1 MHKLCDYTSN
11 VIFHAYV
18 KVLILVSFISIL
30 FGLETSG
37 SLTAVATIYNTALAS
52 VNNHWRCHPTRPA
65 AWASL
70 PDKSSEAPLPYLADS
85 VKLLLLMPFFSEL
98 VLPLEVDPS
107 SISRSIT
114 GLFFSGLQVR

>member
-30 FGLETSG
+30 FGLETSV

-52 VNNHWRCHPTRPA
+52 INNHWRRHPTRPA

-70 PDKSSEAPLPYLADS
+70 PAKSSEEPLPYLADS
-85 VKLLLLMPFFSEL
+85 VKLLLLMLFFSEL

-114 GLFFSGLQVR
+114 GLFFSGL